1 MKLKSNVKLLITCD
15 SGAGAGKTTA
25 AKYLSKQFELNL
37 LTSGLLYRYVA
48 YKLIDSKKIATDVL
62 FLKKITKNINSK
74 LLKNPKL
81 YSPKITE
88 YTSEIAKIKR
98 VRQLLRGYQRKFAA
112 KKLAILEGRDMG
124 ILFPNADVKIF
135 FKCSLKV
142 ASKRRFKEFKK
153 TNNKMTLKK
162 IEKSIRQRNLVDST
176 RKFSPLRIPFG
187 AVVVD
192 TTKMNK
198 KQMFR
203 QIFKIV
209 EDKLLLKYGR
219 NYKAR

>member
-1 MKLKSNVKLLITCD
+1 MKLKSNVRLLITCD

-25 AKYLSKQFELNL
+25 AKYLSKQFGLKL

-142 ASKRRFKEFKK
+142 AAKRRFKEFKK
-153 TNNKMTLKK
+153 TNNKITLKK
-162 IEKSIRQRNLVDST
+162 IKKAIGQRNLIDST
-176 RKFSPLRIPFG
+176 RKFSPLRIPLG
-187 AVVVD
+187 AVIVD
-192 TTKMNK
+192 TTNMNK

-203 QIFKIV
+203 RIFKVV

>member
-1 MKLKSNVKLLITCD
+1 MKLKDNVRLLVTCD

-25 AKYLSKQFELNL
+25 AKYLSKQFGLNL

-124 ILFPNADVKIF
+124 ILFSNADVKIF
-135 FKCSLKV
+135 FKCSLN
-142 ASKRRFKEFKK
+142 FL
-153 TNNKMTLKK
+153 T
-162 IEKSIRQRNLVDST
+162 
-176 RKFSPLRIPFG
+176 
-187 AVVVD
+187 
-192 TTKMNK
+192 
-198 KQMFR
+198 
-203 QIFKIV
+203 
-209 EDKLLLKYGR
+209 
-219 NYKAR
+219 

>member
-1 MKLKSNVKLLITCD
+1 MKLKNNVRLLITCD

-25 AKYLSKQFELNL
+25 AKYLSKRFGLNL
-37 LTSGLLYRYVA
+37 LTSGLLYRHVA
-48 YKLIDSKKIATDVL
+48 HKLLKSQKTTADVS

-81 YSPKITE
+81 YSPKVTE
-88 YTSEIAKIKR
+88 YTSKIAKMKK
-98 VRQLLRGYQRKFAA
+98 VRLLLRGYQRKFAA

-142 ASKRRFKEFKK
+142 AAKRRYKEFKK
-153 TNNKMTLKK
+153 TNNKITLKK
-162 IEKSIRQRNLVDST
+162 IERAIRQRNLVDST
-176 RKFSPLRIPFG
+176 RKFSPLRIPLG
-187 AVVVD
+187 AVIVD

-198 KQMFR
+198 KQMLR
-203 QIFKIV
+203 RIFKIV
-209 EDKLLLKYGR
+209 EGRLLLKYGR

>member
-1 MKLKSNVKLLITCD
+1 MKLKSNVRLLITCD

-25 AKYLSKQFELNL
+25 AKYLSKQFGLNL

-48 YKLIDSKKIATDVL
+48 YKLIDSKKIATDIL
-62 FLKKITKNINSK
+62 FLKKITKNINYK

-98 VRQLLRGYQRKFAA
+98 VRQLLREYQRKFAA

-124 ILFPNADVKIF
+124 TLFPNADVKIF

-142 ASKRRFKEFKK
+142 AAKRRFKEFNK
-153 TNNKMTLKK
+153 TNNKITLKN
-162 IEKSIRQRNLVDST
+162 IEKAIRQRNLVDST
-176 RKFSPLRIPFG
+176 RKFSPLRIPQG
-187 AVVVD
+187 AIVVD
-192 TTKMNK
+192 TTKIGK
-198 KQMFR
+198 KQMFKR
-203 QIFKIV
+203 ILKVV
-209 EDKLLLKYGR
+209 EDKLVSKYGR
-219 NYKAR
+219 DYKAR

>member
-25 AKYLSKQFELNL
+25 AKYLSKQFGLNL

-124 ILFPNADVKIF
+124 ILFSNADVKIF

-142 ASKRRFKEFKK
+142 AAKRRFKEFKK

>member
-1 MKLKSNVKLLITCD
+1 MKLKSNVRLLITCD

-25 AKYLSKQFELNL
+25 SKYLSKQFGLNL

-48 YKLIDSKKIATDVL
+48 YKLFYSKKTANDIS

-81 YSPKITE
+81 YSPKVTE
-88 YTSEIAKIKR
+88 YTSKIAKMKK
-98 VRQLLRGYQRKFAA
+98 VRLLLRGYQRKFAA

-142 ASKRRFKEFKK
+142 AAKRRFKEFKK
-153 TNNKMTLKK
+153 TNNKITLKK
-162 IEKSIRQRNLVDST
+162 IEKAIGQRNLIDST
-176 RKFSPLRIPFG
+176 RKFSPLRIPLG
-187 AVVVD
+187 AVIVD
-192 TTKMNK
+192 TTNMNK
-198 KQMFR
+198 KQMFK
-203 QIFKIV
+203 QIFEVV
-209 EDKLLLKYGR
+209 EGKLLVKYGR